1 MTQKVFA
8 LDTQAGI
15 QRDGTVFD
23 RQFYVDGRWVRFQ
36 RGRPRKMFGYRSIAN
51 KLQGPSRGIWVN
63 AQNGF
68 NYVFSG
74 HASGLQVLT
83 IDDIGVGAGITNLT
97 LSDFTS
103 DPLNLWQFD
112 GFYDVTGGV
121 ASLVAHPG
129 QNLSEID
136 STANSPVL
144 IGNISGTSMSQLGVF
159 SVAGILNSTTNVTF
173 ADAQLTIGAGQ
184 SVSGTGI
191 PSGTTVV
198 SAGSQNTQLS
208 SVTVTGTAGTF
219 SCSSTDGLY
228 VGQSVTVTGT
238 ATSGTLLN
246 VTVTGTS
253 GTFSCSSGN
262 GLYTGQPVTVSGT
275 LTPTTLTNVQVTGT
289 AGECSCDAA
298 DGIYV
303 GMPVVVSGTLTGT
316 ATGISSGTT
325 YYVIGTPTTTTFQL
339 SASPGGAGITT
350 TVGTTTGLVF
360 DAPLQTGIESGT
372 TYFITTTNGS
382 TTFTLSASPGGAA
395 ITTVVNTLAGLTF
408 TAPLNIGLTSGQT
421 YYIIA
426 TNNAT
431 TFTLSATPGGSAV
444 TTVVNPTTLFVFS
457 LGVYYRVTLSAAATV
472 TGSQTL
478 TFDNNISVSG
488 GVVVLHPYIF
498 VYGNDGL
505 IKNCSA
511 GDPNDWVSAD
521 ANETNAATGKIV
533 KGLPVRGGSNSP
545 SGLFWSLDSLIR
557 VSYAPQS
564 LGVAGTANFA
574 APTFWRYDII
584 SSQTSILS
592 SSSVIEYDGIYYWCG
607 VDRFLLYNGVV
618 KEIPNPMNQNWFFD
632 NLNYSQRQKV
642 WATKVP
648 RFGEIW
654 WFYPRGNSTECN
666 DAVIYNV
673 RENTWYDAGQAVGA
687 RRSAGY
693 FSQVFAYP
701 VQADWETTV
710 KAEVTS
716 IATSVTTGSPWLLL
730 DAYDSLVEVDQIAE
744 AVEFPAGT
752 TVLTIQSSGIKTLGA
767 ITGGSGYADNT
778 YTGVPLTGGSG
789 FNAEASVTVAGGTVT
804 AVTITA
810 VGAGYEVGDVLSADD
825 ADLGGLG
832 GAGFAVPVSALYL
845 QMIELSANAT
855 ATAATTVVFSTP
867 PGLVK
872 LYQHEVGKDAID
884 GAQVQAIESYFET
897 NDLGWVSGGPSQ
909 PSPEGAN
916 RWLRLERVEPDFLM
930 SGEMELYVTGRPY
943 AQSQDDT
950 SAPYVFDQN
959 TNKIDMREQR
969 RELRLRCRSNVA
981 GGDYQL
987 GKLILNADVGDVR
1000 GY

>member
-23 RQFYVDGRWVRFQ
+23 RQFYVDGQWVRFQ

-68 NYVFSG
+68 NYVFNG
-74 HASGLQVLT
+74 YASGLQVLT
-83 IDDIGVGAGITNLT
+83 IDDFGVGAGISNFT
-97 LSDFTS
+97 LSGFTA
-103 DPLNLWQFD
+103 DPKNLWQFD
-112 GFYDVTGGV
+112 GFYDVTGGIP
-121 ASLVAHPG
+121 SLVAHPG
-129 QNLSEID
+129 QNLTAID
-136 STANSPVL
+136 STINTPVL
-144 IGNISGTSMSQLGVF
+144 IGDINGTSMSKIGVF
-159 SVAGILNSTTNVTF
+159 SATGILNSTVNVTF
-173 ADAQLTIGAGQ
+173 STAQVKIGAGQ
-184 SVSGTGI
+184 SVSGTNI

-208 SVTVTGTAGTF
+208 TVAVTGTSGTF
-219 SCSSTDGLY
+219 SCTSTDGLY
-228 VGQSVTVTGT
+228 VGQSVTIGGT
-238 ATSGTLLN
+238 ATTGTLLN

-253 GTFSCSSGN
+253 GTFSCTTGN
-262 GLYTGQPVTVSGT
+262 GLYQNQPVTVSGT

-289 AGECSCDAA
+289 AGECSCDAV

-303 GMPVVVSGTLTGT
+303 GMPVIVSGTLTGT
-316 ATGISSGTT
+316 ATGITSGVT

-339 SASPGGAGITT
+339 SASPGGGGITT
-350 TVGTTTGLVF
+350 TAGTTTGLVF
-360 DAPLQTGIESGT
+360 DAPLQTGVASGT

-382 TTFTLSASPGGAA
+382 TTFTLSATPGGAA
-395 ITTVVNTLAGLTF
+395 LTTVVNSLAGLTF
-408 TAPLNIGLTSGQT
+408 SVPLDIGLTSGQT
-421 YYIIA
+421 YYITA

-444 TTVVNPTTLFVFS
+444 STVVNPTTLYTFT
-457 LGVYYRVTLSAAATV
+457 LGVYYRVVLSAAATAS
-472 TGSQTL
+472 GSQSL

-488 GVVVLHPYIF
+488 GVVVLHPYVF
-498 VYGNDGL
+498 VYGDNGL
-505 IKNCSA
+505 IQNCSA
-511 GDPNDWVSAD
+511 GDAEDWVSAD
-521 ANETNAATGKIV
+521 ANATNVATGKVV

-557 VSYAPQS
+557 VSYTPQS
-564 LGVAGTANFA
+564 LGVAGTSNFA
-574 APTFWRYDII
+574 TPTFWRYDII
-584 SSQTSILS
+584 SSQSSIMS

-618 KEIPNPMNQNWFFD
+618 KEIPNPLNQNWFFD

-654 WFYPRGNSTECN
+654 WFYPRGDSVECN
-666 DAVIYNV
+666 DAVIFNV
-673 RENTWYDAGQAVGA
+673 REQTWYDTGQAIGA

-701 VQADWETTV
+701 VQADWVTSV
-710 KAEVTS
+710 KTEVTS
-716 IATSVTTGSPWLLL
+716 IATTVTSGSDVLLL
-730 DAYDSLVEVDQIAE
+730 DTYDVDVEVDQLAE
-744 AVEFPAGT
+744 APELPVST
-752 TVLTIQSSGIKTLGA
+752 TVVMIRSSGIKTLGA
-767 ITGGSGYADNT
+767 ITAGSGYVDGT
-778 YTGVPLTGGSG
+778 YPGVPLTGGAG
-789 FNAEASVTVAGGTVT
+789 FTAEASVTVAGGVVT
-804 AVTITA
+804 AVVITD
-810 VGAGYEVGDVLSADD
+810 VGSGYEVGDVLSADA
-825 ADLGGLG
+825 ADLGGSG
-832 GAGFAVPVSALYL
+832 SGFSVPVTALYV
-845 QMIELSANAT
+845 QIIELSAAAT

-867 PGLVK
+867 PGLVD
-872 LYQHEVGKDAID
+872 LYQHEIGRDAIR
-884 GAQVQAIESYFET
+884 GASVTAIESFFET

-909 PSPEGAN
+909 PAAVGDN
-916 RWLRLERVEPDFLM
+916 RWLRLERVEPDFVLT
-930 SGEMELYVTGRPY
+930 GDMELYVTGRPY

-950 SAPYVFDQN
+950 SNPYVFDAN

-969 RELRLRCRSNVA
+969 RELRLKCRSNVV

-987 GKLILNADVGDVR
+987 GKIVLNADVGDVR

>member
-68 NYVFSG
+68 NYVFNG
-74 HASGLQVLT
+74 YASGLQVLT
-83 IDDIGVGAGITNLT
+83 IDDFGVGAGISNFT
-97 LSDFTS
+97 LSGFTA
-103 DPLNLWQFD
+103 DPKNLWQFD

-121 ASLVAHPG
+121 PSLVAHPG
-129 QNLSEID
+129 QNLTAID
-136 STANSPVL
+136 STINTPVL
-144 IGNISGTSMSQLGVF
+144 IGDINGTSMSKIGVF
-159 SVAGILNSTTNVTF
+159 SATGILNSTVNVTF
-173 ADAQLTIGAGQ
+173 PTAQVKIGAGQ
-184 SVSGTGI
+184 SVSGTNI

-208 SVTVTGTAGTF
+208 TVAVTGTSGTF
-219 SCSSTDGLY
+219 SCASTDGLY
-228 VGQSVTVTGT
+228 VGQSVTIGGT
-238 ATSGTLLN
+238 ATTGNLLN
-246 VTVTGTS
+246 VTITGTS
-253 GTFSCSSGN
+253 GTFSCTTGN
-262 GLYTGQPVTVSGT
+262 GLYQNQPVTVSGT

-289 AGECSCDAA
+289 AGECSCDAV

-303 GMPVVVSGTLTGT
+303 GMPVIVSGTLTGT
-316 ATGISSGTT
+316 ATGITSGVT
-325 YYVIGTPTTTTFQL
+325 YYVIGTPTTTAFQL
-339 SASPGGAGITT
+339 SASPGGGGITT
-350 TVGTTTGLVF
+350 TAGTTTGLVF
-360 DAPLQTGIESGT
+360 DAPLQTGVASGT

-382 TTFTLSASPGGAA
+382 TTFTLSATPGGAA
-395 ITTVVNTLAGLTF
+395 LTTVVNSLAGLTF
-408 TAPLNIGLTSGQT
+408 SVPLDIGLTSGQT
-421 YYIIA
+421 YYITA

-444 TTVVNPTTLFVFS
+444 PTVVNPTTLYTFT
-457 LGVYYRVTLSAAATV
+457 LGVYYRVVLSAAATAS
-472 TGSQTL
+472 GSQSL

-488 GVVVLHPYIF
+488 GVVVLHPYVF
-498 VYGNDGL
+498 VYGDNGL
-505 IKNCSA
+505 IQNCSA
-511 GDPNDWVSAD
+511 GDAEDWVSAD
-521 ANETNAATGKIV
+521 ANATNVATGKVV

-557 VSYAPQS
+557 VSYTPQS
-564 LGVAGTANFA
+564 LGVAGTSNFA
-574 APTFWRYDII
+574 TPTFWRYDII
-584 SSQTSILS
+584 SSQSSIMS

-618 KEIPNPMNQNWFFD
+618 KEIPNPLNQNWFFD

-654 WFYPRGNSTECN
+654 WFYPRGDSVECN
-666 DAVIYNV
+666 DAVIFNV
-673 RENTWYDAGQAVGA
+673 REQTWYDAGQAIGA

-701 VQADWETTV
+701 VQADWVTSV
-710 KAEVTS
+710 KTEVTS
-716 IATSVTTGSPWLLL
+716 IATTVTSGSAVLLL
-730 DAYDSLVEVDQIAE
+730 DTYDVDVEVDQLAE
-744 AVEFPAGT
+744 APELPVST
-752 TVLTIQSSGIKTLGA
+752 TVVAIRSSGIKTLGA
-767 ITGGSGYADNT
+767 ITAGSGYVDGT
-778 YTGVPLTGGSG
+778 YPGVPLTGGAG
-789 FNAEASVTVAGGTVT
+789 FTAEASVTVAGGVVT
-804 AVTITA
+804 AVVITD
-810 VGAGYEVGDVLSADD
+810 VGSGYEVGDVLSADA
-825 ADLGGLG
+825 ADLGGS
-832 GAGFAVPVSALYL
+832 GAGFSVPVTALYV
-845 QMIELSANAT
+845 QIIELSAAAT

-867 PGLVK
+867 PGLVD
-872 LYQHEVGKDAID
+872 LYQHEIGRDSIR
-884 GAQVQAIESYFET
+884 GASVTAIESFFET

-909 PSPEGAN
+909 PAAVGDN
-916 RWLRLERVEPDFLM
+916 RWLRLERVEPDFVLT
-930 SGEMELYVTGRPY
+930 GDMELYVTGRPY

-950 SAPYVFDQN
+950 SNPYVFDAS

-969 RELRLRCRSNVA
+969 RELRLKCRSNVV

-987 GKLILNADVGDVR
+987 GKIILNADVGDVR